1 MTGNGVDEIHGRTGD
16 AIPCVEFAYLGLDV
30 VDYVTGGLP
39 CQESMRDMKTADL
52 IEHVAAEHGVAK
64 EHTKKILD
72 SALAAVAA
80 AARAG
85 EEVTLAGFGRFKV
98 TERAERQGRNPATGE
113 TITIAASKKLTFVA
127 AKNIRDAM
135 NTAAAAANRAPAPV
149 ESTRKRG
156 SLSQKPSPK
165 TSERKGRR
173 QGRIEA

>member
-1 MTGNGVDEIHGRTGD
+1 
-16 AIPCVEFAYLGLDV
+16 
-30 VDYVTGGLP
+30 
-39 CQESMRDMKTADL
+39 MKTADL

-64 EHTKKILD
+64 EHTKKILE

-135 NTAAAAANRAPAPV
+135 NTAAAAAATRAPAPV
-149 ESTRKRG
+149 ESSKKRG